1 MPALQTF
8 DWLKQELWPML
19 DEHGRAYLE
28 QQRVYLLKLRNE
40 DERRRLIDEVMENIR
55 AMKKRK
61 AAH

>member
-19 DEHGRAYLE
+19 DEDGRAYLE
-28 QQRVYLLKLRNE
+28 QQRAYLLTLRNE
-40 DERRRLIDEVMENIR
+40 DECRRLIDEVMENVR